1 MQNMYP
7 AVAVKSRSSAET
19 EPQFQLVPFPFF
31 CFDGSENVLLLLLL
45 CNQVNVDNNQT
56 QGTITSPRVPPNPD

>member
-7 AVAVKSRSSAET
+7 AVAVMQNKSRTFA

-31 CFDGSENVLLLLLL
+31 RFVLM
-45 CNQVNVDNNQT
+45 
-56 QGTITSPRVPPNPD
+56 GEKM